1 MKELGAQRTLP
12 WVQGRICGRGRRRL
26 CCRAPR
32 SAAPPPTSPSHQD
45 HICNQITV
53 FSLTLFCEKRCVE
66 LDRTVRFNYP
76 WDLSAAGQDA
86 ALTSTPPNLNP
97 PTGLKWPGLARQLV
111 AKTEI
116 GLIPPW
122 FTGPEGHPCQS
133 LKATKC
139 FCNSGNVQM
148 FGSFTVQ
155 QPGCK
160 VESSFSAVSNLHSS
174 LWSTQLHFTAVLQ
187 FQPNFSSAN

>member
-1 MKELGAQRTLP
+1 MSSTKE
-12 WVQGRICGRGRRRL
+12 RR
-26 CCRAPR
+26 
-32 SAAPPPTSPSHQD
+32 PTPHLS
-45 HICNQITV
+45 ITPGSYLQPNNCLL
-53 FSLTLFCEKRCVE
+53 SLSLFCEKRCVE

-133 LKATKC
+133 LPPGYK
-139 FCNSGNVQM
+139 M
-148 FGSFTVQ
+148 F
-155 QPGCK
+155 
-160 VESSFSAVSNLHSS
+160 
-174 LWSTQLHFTAVLQ
+174 LQ
-187 FQPNFSSAN
+187 FWKCSDVQIIHSAAARMQS